1 MFETQLLK
9 PFTDIT
15 LRSLSLSPLEDM
27 LPVGGADD
35 MHGLL
40 LQLSLDKTLFPGA
53 NKQSVFWL
61 AKITLEK
68 STGRGCD
75 RYPSVDGTLVETEP
89 WPGLTSRVLA
99 ISLMMSLGP
108 GNHGWTPVVPSRLVE
123 RAFGL
128 PPICPLQSVFDVP

>member
-9 PFTDIT
+9 LFTDIT
-15 LRSLSLSPLEDM
+15 LRSLLFSPLKNM

-40 LQLSLDKTLFPGA
+40 LQLSLDKTLFPRA

-61 AKITLEK
+61 AKNTLEK
-68 STGRGCD
+68 FTGRRCD

-89 WPGLTSRVLA
+89 WPGLTLRVLA
-99 ISLMMSLGP
+99 
-108 GNHGWTPVVPSRLVE
+108 
-123 RAFGL
+123 
-128 PPICPLQSVFDVP
+128 VFS

>member
-27 LPVGGADD
+27 LRVGGADD

-40 LQLSLDKTLFPGA
+40 LQLSLDKTLFPEA

-61 AKITLEK
+61 AKSTFEK
-68 STGRGCD
+68 ST
-75 RYPSVDGTLVETEP
+75 
-89 WPGLTSRVLA
+89 
-99 ISLMMSLGP
+99 MSLGP
-108 GNHGWTPVVPSRLVE
+108 GNHGWTPVVLSRLVSPA
-123 RAFGL
+123 R
-128 PPICPLQSVFDVP
+128 CC